1 MIDMANALPTIMTR
15 SKKLAV
21 GEGLDLRTFK
31 RDRSIVI
38 MRTADDTYSITED
51 GFHREQFKA
60 SHKSLKKIMKTLLK
74 REFPRSNKVRIYTI
88 TE

>member
-1 MIDMANALPTIMTR
+1 MIDMANALPTILTR

-38 MRTADDTYSITED
+38 MRTESDTYSVVED
-51 GFHREQFKA
+51 GFHHEQFQT
-60 SHKSLKKIMKTLLK
+60 SHKGLKKIMKTLLK
-74 REFPRSNKVRIYTI
+74 REFPRSNKVRIYAI